1 MLTSQTFTMSFSFG
15 LSQFKETAG
24 ATLAFSGSALCLM
37 LIFTAFSESGVK
49 KFEASFTSLG
59 RVASDLTAFLYL
71 YFELSF

>member
-1 MLTSQTFTMSFSFG
+1 
-15 LSQFKETAG
+15 
-24 ATLAFSGSALCLM
+24 M
-37 LIFTAFSESGVK
+37 LIFTAFSGSGVK